1 MTPPPI
7 DRRNVLISAAGLVTL
22 GGALGSAGS
31 AAAASSAEITRNAQA
46 TLQQLYAANPKAR
59 QLGHRALAVLV
70 FPAIG
75 KGGFLVA
82 AESGNGALLMR
93 GRAAGFYNISAA
105 SVGFQAG
112 IQKFSYALFFITQSA
127 LDYLRKSDGWSVG
140 SGPSIVVVDQGFMK
154 NFDTTTLSQDVYAFA
169 FGQKG
174 LMGGIGLK
182 GSKITP
188 IHPGP

>member
-1 MTPPPI
+1 MTPPPV
-7 DRRNVLISAAGLVTL
+7 DRRKILISVAGLLTL
-22 GGALGSAGS
+22 GAAGS
-31 AAAASSAEITRNAQA
+31 AVAASAAELTAKSRA
-46 TLQQLYAANPKAR
+46 TLESLYAANTKAR
-59 QLGHRALAVLV
+59 QLGHKALAVLV

-82 AESGNGALLMR
+82 AESGNGALLMH

-112 IQKFSYALFFITQSA
+112 IQKFSYALFFITPSA
-127 LDYLRKSDGWSVG
+127 LAYLRKSDGWSVG
-140 SGPSIVVVDQGFMK
+140 SGPSLVVVDQGFMK
-154 NFDTTTLSQDVYAFA
+154 NFDTTTLTQDVYAFA